1 MLRFLRRHSI
11 KWQLVSI
18 GLIVFLG
25 VSAISA
31 LSYWQYSKLIYD
43 KNNDNTKELLLTIRN
58 NIGTNVN
65 AMNRVMAA
73 IGYNEIVQQYI
84 TEQDPVTR
92 YELYNQI
99 SKLIVNLKSLKQGIV
114 DVAIIGLEGN
124 SFNCNGCAEAI
135 PKSEIPER
143 SSGYYYTAEQWNGT
157 RVERGIVAALPVYS
171 MGGYSAFGIKI
182 GYVLL
187 LADVYAIA
195 PEIRTISQKTSGQ
208 FYILDREDHVYSS
221 NDLSSIGGTLAPFL
235 TDPGMKWGTR
245 RMGDDGVTYVVH
257 REPLPELGG
266 AIVSRIPVSELFSG
280 MEDVKR
286 IIFYSVVALLL
297 IVLLFFW
304 RVSRHILE
312 PLRKFIQFIYSIRV
326 GGSFGFQER
335 LSLEGYKE
343 ITLMASKFNLLLYE
357 IDTLTDKL
365 VHVRTRLMKLEL
377 MKQAAE
383 LAFLKS
389 QIQPHFLYN
398 TLETMK
404 GIAAYKEVDEL
415 YDMADGLA
423 EVFRYSVK
431 GEDTVTL
438 REEVAMVDAYLKVQ
452 QIRFGDRFETV
463 RLYGEEV
470 LSCHVPK
477 MVLQPVVENALLHGI
492 EPSMTKC
499 TLAISCRKDASG
511 GLVITVRDDGVGMDE
526 AVLKRIRLKLS
537 DHEQELEVKDHIG
550 LVNVDK
556 RLRFL
561 YGADGALV
569 IDSMRDEGTV
579 VTMTIPLRGEQ
590 NV

>member
-18 GLIVFLG
+18 GLIVLLG

-31 LSYWQYSKLIYD
+31 LSFWQYSKLIYE
-43 KNNDNTKELLLTIRN
+43 KNSDNTKELLLTIRN

-84 TEQDPVTR
+84 TEQDPVMR
-92 YELYNQI
+92 YELYGQI
-99 SKLIVNLKSLKQGIV
+99 SKLIVNLKSLRQGIV
-114 DVAIIGLEGN
+114 DVAIIGLDGN
-124 SFNCNGCAEAI
+124 SFNCNGCGEVI
-135 PKSEIPER
+135 PQRDIPER
-143 SSGYYYTAEQWNGT
+143 SSGYYYTAEQWNRT
-157 RVERGIVAALPVYS
+157 KVERGIVAALPVYS
-171 MGGYSAFGIKI
+171 QGEHRAFGTKI

-221 NDLSSIGGTLAPFL
+221 NDLSSIGGTLVPYL
-235 TDPGMKWGTR
+235 TDPGIEWGTR
-245 RMGDDGVTYVVH
+245 RSGDDGVTYIVH

-280 MEDVKR
+280 LEDVQR
-286 IIFYSVVALLL
+286 IVSYSVVALLL

-312 PLRKFIQFIYSIRV
+312 PLRKFIQFIYSIRL
-326 GGSFGFQER
+326 GSSSGFQER
-335 LSLEGYKE
+335 VSLEGYKE
-343 ITLMASKFNLLLYE
+343 ITLMANKFNLLLRE

-365 VHVRTRLMKLEL
+365 VYARTGLMKLEL

-438 REEVAMVDAYLKVQ
+438 REETAMVDAYLKVQ

-463 RLYGEEV
+463 RAYGEEE

-477 MVLQPVVENALLHGI
+477 MVLQPIVENALLHGI

-499 TLAISCRKDASG
+499 TLAISCRKDATG
-511 GLVITVRDDGVGMDE
+511 HLVMSVQDDGAGMDE
-526 AVLKRIRLKLS
+526 AVLERIRRKLS
-537 DHEQELEVKDHIG
+537 DHERELEVKDHIG

-561 YGADGALV
+561 YGDAGRLS
-569 IDSMRDEGTV
+569 IDSTCGEGTT
-579 VTMTIPLRGEQ
+579 VTMKIPLRGEQ
-590 NV
+590 SV